1 MFETYNYIL
10 DNGKLV
16 AWDMAG
22 AKDVDRKLINSVQ
35 DFLNDGDAVIPNAN
49 QDTDLNLYYRYLEA
63 PTPEPVD
70 QSMDTTKD
78 SDIEVCRC
86 MSASHCIFI
95 WIPGLFADTFLKTN
109 VSFIC
114 LFLSLQ
120 IHFALLAKYKY
131 ILNRFILRFED
142 TFQRQIVSLIYI
154 FLHVKILSAD
164 QWYLRTLEI
173 IIADTF
179 SWESIE
185 ILIFNTIRI
194 NLMRFLIDWSFSL
207 QGASSA
213 DCSLVISLL
222 GRCSGCTDHASY

>member
-1 MFETYNYIL
+1 
-10 DNGKLV
+10 
-16 AWDMAG
+16 
-22 AKDVDRKLINSVQ
+22 
-35 DFLNDGDAVIPNAN
+35 
-49 QDTDLNLYYRYLEA
+49 
-63 PTPEPVD
+63 
-70 QSMDTTKD
+70 
-78 SDIEVCRC
+78 

-95 WIPGLFADTFLKTN
+95 WIPGPFADTFLKTN

-120 IHFALLAKYKY
+120 IHFALPAKYKY
-131 ILNRFILRFED
+131 ILNRFILRLED

-185 ILIFNTIRI
+185 ILIFNTLRI

-213 DCSLVISLL
+213 GCSSVISLL
-222 GRCSGCTDHASY
+222 GRCSGYTDYASY